1 MGKKLGL
8 LTGLAI
14 GGAAAF
20 AAFKALTPQ
29 KQEKLIND
37 AREKIDGMRD
47 SAIDYAYY
55 ATDIVEDMRDQ
66 IQKRKDDDTHY
77 SDLVAKSQELAE
89 KAKEK
94 AQDVVS
100 DVKEKFSTKD
110 DADTSDDS
118 DDIDLDL
125 TAEDVA
131 TKESLPKTDDVKAA
145 FVKENDVKVEVLEP
159 TKPTTIKE

>member
-29 KQEKLIND
+29 KQEKLIKD
-37 AREKIDGMRD
+37 ARAKVDEMRD

-55 ATDIVEDMRDQ
+55 ATDMVEDMRDQ
-66 IQKRKDDDTHY
+66 IQKRKEEEGHY
-77 SDLVAKSQELAE
+77 SELVAKSQDLAE

-100 DVKEKFSTKD
+100 DVKEKFTNKEEVD
-110 DADTSDDS
+110 VDEN

-131 TKESLPKTDDVKAA
+131 EKVTLPKTDDIKAA
-145 FVKENDVKVEVLEP
+145 FEGDKKVKVEVLEP
-159 TKPTTIKE
+159 TKPVDEK

>member
-1 MGKKLGL
+1 
-8 LTGLAI
+8 
-14 GGAAAF
+14 
-20 AAFKALTPQ
+20 
-29 KQEKLIND
+29 
-37 AREKIDGMRD
+37 MRD

-66 IQKRKDDDTHY
+66 IQKRKDEDDHY

-94 AQDVVS
+94 AQGVVS
-100 DVKEKFSTKD
+100 DVKEKLSGKD
-110 DADTSDDS
+110 EEATDDEN

-131 TKESLPKTDDVKAA
+131 DKATLPKTEDVKAA
-145 FVKENDVKVEVLEP
+145 FKTEDDVKVEVLEP
-159 TKPTTIKE
+159 TKPAAPKK